1 MKRIIA
7 ILLLACIIVMAA
19 GCGREART
27 LYEST
32 GLKIDRC
39 GNETTIQDKHT
50 GSLYTL
56 QATLTRR
63 PKGTPAQIKDI
74 ADTPT
79 ISIQAGGG
87 LLIVTDKE
95 SGSTVYVHRNHG

>member
-1 MKRIIA
+1 MKRITA
-7 ILLLACIIVMAA
+7 ILLLACIIITAA
-19 GCGREART
+19 ACGREART
-27 LYEST
+27 LYESP

-56 QATLTRR
+56 QAALTRR

-87 LLIVTDKE
+87 LVIVTDKTN
-95 SGSTVYVHRNHG
+95 GQAVYIHRNHG